1 MRDVCKI
8 LVGTPRRGV
17 RGGLGETALPISRLA
32 SVRAFSLR
40 VGRHSLPTVLRIKYA
55 PDSRVPATNR
65 LPRRLRLT
73 WLLSALIT
81 YSLLPIPSLFAFTAD
96 LSHGE
101 VSIKL
106 EAMPEC
112 VSPAQDLMLTVTVE
126 APAHL
131 EVTLPDLRDRFA
143 GFSMAED
150 FATEPVTANG
160 RRRQTYRWRL
170 EPEPA
175 AERYRLA
182 PFAVTVTDT
191 SHRPGK
197 PAPDAS
203 LLPPPSSLSSSF
215 ATKPVVF
222 PSEGARPPVTGDPE
236 VNPEPVYIPPT
247 ARTVAFWIIAALG
260 GLAALAATLFG
271 LTRLSRRVREFR
283 MSPVD
288 RAMAELQRLLGR
300 NLPSRGLYK
309 EFYIELTMVVR
320 RYIERTRGIRAPEQ
334 TTQEFLVAA
343 ADHPSFTPEI
353 LAQLKTFLES
363 ADLVKFAGQEATSA
377 MTDAA
382 TANAQTYIRADAQ
395 QDQLGIRN

>member
-1 MRDVCKI
+1 MREVCQIKW
-8 LVGTPRRGV
+8 LVATV
-17 RGGLGETALPISRLA
+17 IS
-32 SVRAFSLR
+32 
-40 VGRHSLPTVLRIKYA
+40 YY
-55 PDSRVPATNR
+55 
-65 LPRRLRLT
+65 
-73 WLLSALIT
+73 LLSV
-81 YSLLPIPSLFAFTAD
+81 PSLFAFTAD

-106 EAMPEC
+106 EATPER

-191 SHRPGK
+191 SQSPGTHSPK
-197 PAPDAS
+197 DS
-203 LLPPPSSLSSSF
+203 LLPPPSSF
-215 ATKPVVF
+215 ATRPVIF
-222 PSEGARPPVTGDPE
+222 PAEGARPPVTGDPE

-247 ARTVAFWIIAALG
+247 ARTVALWIVAALG
-260 GLAALAATLFG
+260 GLAALAAALFG

-283 MSPVD
+283 MSPVE

-300 NLPSRGLYK
+300 NLPARGLYK

-363 ADLVKFAGQEATSA
+363 ADLVKFAGQEATPA